1 MKTATTARKRGC
13 KLFLKMKKKNLTHP
27 YSLYGAL
34 LTALLT
40 AYFFVDLTACLTAD
54 VTAALNRLDPR
65 LHLLAPTTQPAAPAY
80 LFSPEKI
87 RRSSLLLL
95 VCRSLPSCYSC
106 CSSSLLAPPDFSSLG
121 RSSSLVFRPSATTRS
136 FCLIQFQ
143 SEDLRHQ
150 SDFFLSCSSCSWCC
164 WWLYHVLSSCC
175 WCLDYY

>member
-65 LHLLAPTTQPAAPAY
+65 LHLLAPTTQPAASTTSISFFTGENKKIVAPPPRLSLAAFL
-80 LFSPEKI
+80 LFLLFEFAP
-87 RRSSLLLL
+87 RSTGLLFARSLLVACISSISHHSLFLL
-95 VCRSLPSCYSC
+95 DSISI
-106 CSSSLLAPPDFSSLG
+106 G
-121 RSSSLVFRPSATTRS
+121 RSSSPIGLL
-136 FCLIQFQ
+136 LILF
-143 SEDLRHQ
+143 
-150 SDFFLSCSSCSWCC
+150 
-164 WWLYHVLSSCC
+164 
-175 WCLDYY
+175 